1 MYKQLSILLL
11 LVSIITTIGCK
22 DSAKNAYEGMA
33 EDVLKDIIIS
43 NAEWA
48 MLQEP
53 QTVTSFQCSRSAGNT
68 HDFYSEGD
76 YWWPDPSNTDAPY
89 IRKDGETNPYNFV
102 EHRLAMIR
110 FSKIVGYLAS
120 AYKITG
126 DDKYVSH
133 ALAHVHAWFIN
144 PETKMNPNLLYAQ
157 AIKGITQGR
166 GIGIID
172 TIHLMEVAQG
182 IICMQNSPNAEKQT
196 IEDAK
201 KWFSDYLAW
210 LTTHQNGIDEMNAK
224 NNHGT
229 CWVMQAAS
237 FAKLTENNNMLDFC
251 RQRYK
256 NVLLPDQMDESGGFP
271 KELSRTKPYGYSLFN
286 LDAMTTICQ
295 ILSTSEDD
303 LWQYTSLRG
312 LNIRKG
318 VEFMYPYI
326 QDKQKWTYQEDVM
339 YWNDWPVA
347 QPALLFAASAYNDQK
362 YFDVWKG
369 LKHTTEVAEVERNLP
384 IRNPLIWME

>member
-1 MYKQLSILLL
+1 MVKRLNILLIL
-11 LVSIITTIGCK
+11 CLILTGCK
-22 DSAKNAYEGMA
+22 SHKEKLYSDKAEEAIKN
-33 EDVLKDIIIS
+33 VILK

-48 MLQEP
+48 MEQQPE
-53 QTVTSFQCSRSAGNT
+53 TVTSFYCDRSAGRI

-76 YWWPDPSNTDAPY
+76 YWWPDPVNPDGPY
-89 IRKDGETNPYNFV
+89 IRKDGETNPDNFV
-102 EHRLAMIR
+102 DHRLAMIR
-110 FSKIVGYLAS
+110 FSKVVGYLAS

-126 DDKYVSH
+126 NEDYVKH
-133 ALAHVHAWFIN
+133 AFAHIEAWFVN
-144 PETKMNPNLLYAQ
+144 NNTKMNANLMYAQ
-157 AIKGITQGR
+157 AIKGITKGR

-182 IICMQNSPNAEKQT
+182 IICMQNSKSINKEVLQ
-196 IEDAK
+196 ESK
-201 KWFSDYLAW
+201 KWFNDYLRW
-210 LTTHQNGIDEMNAK
+210 LSNHQNGIDEMNAK

-256 NVLLPDQMDESGGFP
+256 NVLLPEQMAVNGSFP
-271 KELSRTKPYGYSLFN
+271 LELSRTKPYGYALFN
-286 LDAMTTICQ
+286 LDAMSTICQ
-295 ILSTSEDD
+295 ILSTPEDN
-303 LWQYTSLRG
+303 LWEYTTHNG

-318 VEFMYPYI
+318 VDFMFPYI
-326 QDKQKWTYQEDVM
+326 KDKSTWPYQQDVM

-347 QPALLFAASAYNDQK
+347 QPSLIFAANAYKSQP
-362 YFDVWKG
+362 YFDLWKN

-384 IRNPLIWME
+384 VRNPLIWMD